1 MHLNFIPVCEWKQ
14 QEGCGVAVPG
24 RAVRREPSTGAHSKD
39 CAQSAPLWEE
49 LAQLEMSF
57 WFDV

>member
-1 MHLNFIPVCEWKQ
+1 M
-14 QEGCGVAVPG
+14 AVPG

-39 CAQSAPLWEE
+39 CAQSAPLWAE